1 MLTPY
6 SHLMNF
12 GSRVKFTT
20 FLSSALFVA
29 TISYSTAASAASPW
43 GSISFDGTQYLS
55 STNMSA
61 PRTGDFT
68 YELWF
73 YNTVETSTNQFIK
86 IHEAISLVAS
96 SKMALIL

>member
-1 MLTPY
+1 
-6 SHLMNF
+6 MNF
-12 GSRVKFTT
+12 RSRLKIIS
-20 FLSSALFVA
+20 FLLGAFFAVTLSHSS
-29 TISYSTAASAASPW
+29 AASASSPW
-43 GSISFDGTQYLS
+43 GSIAFDGTQYLS